1 MPSLR
6 SLNDEFNKMVDILN
20 NPIRKRLR
28 REFNRVHRQALEQY
42 RESQTI
48 EDDIFIE
55 HQAKLEEIA
64 FDGFKRSQ
72 SVAAKRQ
79 LIRFE
84 KDGLSK
90 KDRMNVERGLK
101 PDFQDFA
108 FSEAG
113 KAAEIM
119 AKTTKDVILSIIDK
133 QTKIDEEK
141 ERNGLF
147 DIIREA
153 KREAQERSIWR
164 SFIGGL
170 AIVHGGANRGQ
181 FQAAGE
187 LEKSQ
192 GWRFVKIWITRLDD
206 KVRDTHRPMHGK
218 RIGKGELFEVPTEAA
233 GLFTTEFMRY
243 PGDRRAS
250 IGNWIN
256 CRCSL
261 DLQKEKT
268 DE

>member
-1 MPSLR
+1 MSSLQTI
-6 SLNDEFNKMVDILN
+6 NDEFNRMVDILN
-20 NPIRKRLR
+20 NPIKKRLR
-28 REFNRVHRQALEQY
+28 REFNRVQKLALSQY
-42 RESQTI
+42 QETGAI
-48 EDDIFIE
+48 DDEVFIE
-55 HQAKLEEIA
+55 HRAILEEIA
-64 FDGFKRSQ
+64 FDGFNRSQ
-72 SVAAKRQ
+72 AVAAKRQ

-90 KDRMNVERGLK
+90 KQRLDIERGLK
-101 PDFQDFA
+101 IDFQDFA
-108 FSEAG
+108 FSEAQ

-119 AKTTKDVILSIIDK
+119 AQTTKDTILSIIDK
-133 QTKIDEEK
+133 QTRIDEEK

-153 KREAQERSIWR
+153 RREAQERSIWR
-164 SFIGGL
+164 SFVGGL
-170 AIVHGGANRGQ
+170 AIIHGGANRGE

-187 LEKSQ
+187 VEKSL
-192 GWRFVKIWITRLDD
+192 GWRFVKIWITRQDD

-218 RIGKGELFEVPTEAA
+218 RIAKGELFAVPA
-233 GLFTTEFMRY
+233 GDGATDMMRY

-256 CRCSL
+256 CRCST

-268 DE
+268 DG